1 MFAKKLTLIPVKASS
16 LIFENQRAQPEMF
29 AIFHGCNLGIN
40 LLSQQSYLVRAEI
53 PHCIDKEMPQKA

>member
-1 MFAKKLTLIPVKASS
+1 MCSFKTIVARLQTKTSEFEKLTI
-16 LIFENQRAQPEMF
+16 EMF

-40 LLSQQSYLVRAEI
+40 LLSQQSYLVKAEI